1 MIMKQARNE
10 HELDFLFILPYVYP
24 DNVGYVIKHIA
35 FLASELSRLGY
46 SVSVLILPNAAKD
59 IARAKLDNGV
69 ISFRRFLLSWI
80 YYSLFNSSIFY
91 RVFRYLYSLVA
102 ENPFDFTIFS
112 GVNLLYND
120 VSSLNNAKRI
130 VFNTWE
136 VAYFLANK
144 VSKQRCFY
152 IVYHN
157 HENDVPQLAKLIKD
171 TYNSG
176 FNLIAT
182 TEPIRERFSL
192 DPTCKVSPAIDPR
205 KLAQGSDPERKVHNT
220 LLIQLSRDKIKGAKY
235 AVEAISQLL
244 ARNRNLTIYT
254 FGDYDIPL
262 GLNERWQHFR
272 NISDQYLRH
281 LYEKCEIFVSP
292 VVEAGV
298 PGSAV
303 EAMINGCATITTD
316 VSGARELVNPG
327 VNGLIIPPRDSYS
340 IVSSVESLLSNVE
353 TVKLLARN
361 GRMIKYQFSTENMA
375 KTFLRTVDYYEKRKY

>member
-1 MIMKQARNE
+1 MIMKQVRSE
-10 HELDFLFILPYVYP
+10 HELDFLFILPYINP
-24 DNVGYVIKHIA
+24 DNAGYVIKHIA

-46 SVSVLILPNAAKD
+46 NVSVLILPKAAKN

-69 ISFRRFLLSWI
+69 ISIRRFLLAWI
-80 YYSLFNSSIFY
+80 YYSLFNSSIFH

-192 DPTCKVSPAIDPR
+192 DPECKISPAIDPR
-205 KLAQGSDPERKVHNT
+205 KLAQESGPERKIHNT
-220 LLIQLSRDKIKGAKY
+220 LLIQLSRDKIKGAEY
-235 AVEAISQLL
+235 AVEAIRQLL
-244 ARNRNLTIYT
+244 KRNQNLMIYS
-254 FGDYDIPL
+254 FGDYDMPSE
-262 GLNERWQHFR
+262 LNERWQHFR
-272 NISDQYLRH
+272 NISDQDLIN

-292 VVEAGV
+292 AVEAGV

-316 VSGARELVNPG
+316 VSGARELVKPG
-327 VNGLIIPPRDSYS
+327 VNGLIIPTRDSYA
-340 IVSSVESLLSNVE
+340 IVSSVENLLSNVE
-353 TVKLLARN
+353 TVKLLGRN
-361 GRMIKYQFSTENMA
+361 GRMIKHQFSIENMA
-375 KTFLRTVDYYEKRKY
+375 KTFLRAVDYYENRKY

>member
-1 MIMKQARNE
+1 
-10 HELDFLFILPYVYP
+10 
-24 DNVGYVIKHIA
+24 
-35 FLASELSRLGY
+35 
-46 SVSVLILPNAAKD
+46 
-59 IARAKLDNGV
+59 
-69 ISFRRFLLSWI
+69 
-80 YYSLFNSSIFY
+80 
-91 RVFRYLYSLVA
+91 
-102 ENPFDFTIFS
+102 
-112 GVNLLYND
+112 
-120 VSSLNNAKRI
+120 
-130 VFNTWE
+130 
-136 VAYFLANK
+136 
-144 VSKQRCFY
+144 
-152 IVYHN
+152 
-157 HENDVPQLAKLIKD
+157 
-171 TYNSG
+171 
-176 FNLIAT
+176 
-182 TEPIRERFSL
+182 
-192 DPTCKVSPAIDPR
+192 
-205 KLAQGSDPERKVHNT
+205 LAQGSDPERKVHNT

-375 KTFLRTVDYYEKRKY
+375 KTFLRAVDYYENRKY